1 LSFNKKVGKAMA
13 DMTFDYIIVGAGAAG
28 CVLANRL
35 SADPDVKVLVLEAG
49 PLDNDARIADIGAVT
64 QLWGSELDQSVAT
77 TEQAGLAG
85 RQIVIHQGHVLGGST
100 SIHAKMYV
108 RGNRRNYDLWA
119 ALGNDG
125 WDFDSL
131 LPHFKR
137 LEDYTGGASEYH
149 GVGGPLAVCD
159 NPEAASRSAE
169 FMAAAQE
176 MGYDAYCDINGA
188 RQEDGAGFL
197 QFTID
202 AQGNRA
208 SASSA
213 FLHPITA
220 RANLTVLADALMRRL
235 AIEQGRVT
243 GVYYQHDGQMKHAR
257 ANREVILS
265 AGAFHSPKL
274 LMLSGIGP
282 ADHLQDVGIDVVV
295 DLPGVGQNLQDH
307 LQLPVAFRSKVDAPA
322 PNLLTGNVL
331 FLQTRD
337 KTSTVAAPD
346 LQLNFTPSVPQPLRS
361 VIDLGG
367 PGFIFLP
374 ILIQPF
380 SVGELHLQSANPDE
394 FLQVDPRYLSQQS
407 DVEVFKRAI
416 ALIREMVSTTAFGE
430 INGGELAPGADVTDD
445 AALEQFIRAQ
455 ATTLWHPAGTCKM
468 GRDALAVVDPQL
480 RVYGV
485 EGLRVVDAS
494 VMPQVTSGNTQAPC
508 FVIAEKAAE
517 MIRQA

>member
-1 LSFNKKVGKAMA
+1 MA
-13 DMTFDYIIVGAGAAG
+13 DMAFDYIVVGAGASG
-28 CVLANRL
+28 SVLANRL
-35 SADPDVKVLVLEAG
+35 SAQSDVKVLLLEAG
-49 PLDNDARIADIGAVT
+49 SADNDPRIADIGAVT
-64 QLWGSELDQSVAT
+64 QLWGSEFNQAVAT

-108 RGNRRNYDLWA
+108 RGNRRNYDLWS

-137 LEDYTGGASEYH
+137 LEDYAGGASEYH
-149 GVGGPLAVCD
+149 GVGGPLAVCN
-159 NPEAASRSAE
+159 NPEAASRSDE

-176 MGYDAYCDINGA
+176 LGYDTHWDINGA
-188 RQEDGAGFL
+188 RQENGAGPL

-202 AQGNRA
+202 AQGKRA

-213 FLHPITA
+213 FLHPITE
-220 RANLTVLADALMRRL
+220 RTNLTILTGARMLRL
-235 AIEQGRVT
+235 AIEQGRVN
-243 GVYYQHDGQMKHAR
+243 GVYYEHDGQTQQAR
-257 ANREVILS
+257 ASREVILS

-282 ADHLQDVGIDVVV
+282 ADHLHDVGIDVVV
-295 DLPGVGQNLQDH
+295 DSPGVGQNLQDH

-337 KTSTVAAPD
+337 KEATVAAPD

-367 PGFIFLP
+367 PGYIFLP
-374 ILIQPF
+374 ILVQPF
-380 SVGELHLQSANPDE
+380 SVGELRLQSANAED
-394 FLQVDPRYLSQQS
+394 FLWVDPRYLSQQS
-407 DVEVFKRAI
+407 DVDVFKRAI
-416 ALIREMVSTTAFGE
+416 ELIREMVSTKAFAE
-430 INGGELAPGADVTDD
+430 INGGELAPGADVTGD
-445 AALEQFIRAQ
+445 AALEQFIRSQ

-517 MIRQA
+517 MILQA